1 MKQNN
6 IKVAVTGGIASGKT
20 TVCNYIKEQGFA
32 LFSCDEIYA
41 ELLTRGAFTEKLTS
55 EFGNDI
61 LAVDGGIDRH
71 MLANA
76 VFSDSNK
83 LKKLNEIT
91 HPLIFSEMFRRAE
104 NCKGLVFFEVPVLF
118 ECGYEKLFNEVVVVQ
133 RDINERILSLANRNK
148 LSLKEAQIRIESQMN
163 YDNCK
168 FEEYYVIHNQGN
180 IDNLREVIRLIL
192 AKMARKY
199 GL

>member
-20 TVCNYIKEQGFA
+20 TVCNYIEEQGFP

-61 LAVDGGIDRH
+61 LAVDGGINRR

-83 LKKLNEIT
+83 LKKLNKIT
-91 HPLIFSEMFRRAE
+91 HPLIFNEMFRRAE

-133 RDINERILSLANRNK
+133 RDMNERISSLANRNK
-148 LSLKEAQIRIESQMN
+148 LSLKEAQIRVESQLN

-180 IDNLREVIRLIL
+180 IANLCEIIHSIL
-192 AKMARKY
+192 AKIARKY

>member
-55 EFGNDI
+55 ELGNDI
-61 LAVDGGIDRH
+61 LTVDGGIDRR

-76 VFSDSNK
+76 VFSDSDK

-104 NCKGLVFFEVPVLF
+104 NCKGIVFFEVPVLF
-118 ECGYEKLFNEVVVVQ
+118 ECGYEKLFNEVIVVQ
-133 RDINERILSLANRNK
+133 RDTNERILSLVNRNK
-148 LSLKEAQIRIESQMN
+148 LSLKEAQIRVESQLN

-180 IDNLREVIRLIL
+180 IDNLCEIIHLIL
-192 AKMARKY
+192 AKIARKY

>member
-20 TVCNYIKEQGFA
+20 TVCNYIKEQGYP

-41 ELLTRGAFTEKLTS
+41 ELLTCGAFTEKLTS

-61 LAVDGGIDRH
+61 LAVDGGIDRR

-76 VFSDSNK
+76 VFSDSDK

-133 RDINERILSLANRNK
+133 RDMNERISSLANRNK
-148 LSLKEAQIRIESQMN
+148 LSLKEAQIRVESQLN

-180 IDNLREVIRLIL
+180 IANLCEIIHSIL
-192 AKMARKY
+192 AKIARKY